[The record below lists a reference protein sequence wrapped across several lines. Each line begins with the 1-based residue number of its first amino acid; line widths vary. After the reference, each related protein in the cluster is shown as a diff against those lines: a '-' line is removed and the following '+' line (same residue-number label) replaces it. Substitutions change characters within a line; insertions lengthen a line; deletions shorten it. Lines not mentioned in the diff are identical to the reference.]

1 MPRVQRMDR
10 SAGHPAE
17 VRWVPPSS
25 LPVREPTQ
33 VLDRREDRPWPFLF
47 SYKEGGSVE
56 INRGAKKTCYEEAT
70 EVGEALV

>member
-1 MPRVQRMDR
+1 MPRVRNMDISPLHQTTTKR
-10 SAGHPAE
+10 TDTPVGLCKQ
-17 VRWVPPSS
+17 SS
-25 LPVREPTQ
+25 
-33 VLDRREDRPWPFLF
+33 VLDAGKHRPWPFLF